1 MLLYLLSILATAL
14 SLMVVDAIFPGVVLA
29 NFPAA
34 MVAGFEA
41 ATGHLGERLM
51 QALEAGLTCR
61 RAAQRAGGRSGSRW
75 STCKCRAP
83 SPCRCWR
90 KQGLCENGVVIQCA

>member
-34 MVAGFEA
+34 MVAAVAIGIVNGIIKPVLFGA
-41 ATGHLGERLM
+41 QRYLLLAGVAGD
-51 QALEAGLTCR
+51 AGLLSPWLLGVYRGPHCPV
-61 RAAQRAGGRSGSRW
+61 GGVYSAEQLF
-75 STCKCRAP
+75 CH
-83 SPCRCWR
+83 PC
-90 KQGLCENGVVIQCA
+90 GHA